1 MYDNAAKIT
10 RSKVKTSSVFMGITL
25 LYKLEGSIMIGHP
38 FSFYF
43 WYTIILY
50 IKFKDKY
57 RGETT
62 STMKMCSPRHHV
74 RLGWGFC
81 IMYAS
86 AGHETSHN
94 HTYFDWFRY
103 EIIEE

>member
-1 MYDNAAKIT
+1 MEIASNLVRAGCYFLLCLSSMYDNAAKIT

-50 IKFKDKY
+50 IKFIDKY
-57 RGETT
+57 RGE
-62 STMKMCSPRHHV
+62 
-74 RLGWGFC
+74 
-81 IMYAS
+81 
-86 AGHETSHN
+86 
-94 HTYFDWFRY
+94 
-103 EIIEE
+103 IIADAA